1 IEEPKLLKGQ
11 QVRNKQHEREHDGQL
26 EYLFI
31 RRQYLSHRLRG
42 WSEKEVEPLEDGG
55 EEDKHRQRETK
66 VGYELRQQIS
76 CKIWKRLLLTMVA
89 KINLQRLQQSD
100 LDQNREGHAK
110 HEEAQEVSYVRQP
123 VLSFQLQRKPV

>member
-1 IEEPKLLKGQ
+1 
-11 QVRNKQHEREHDGQL
+11 
-26 EYLFI
+26 
-31 RRQYLSHRLRG
+31 
-42 WSEKEVEPLEDGG
+42 
-55 EEDKHRQRETK
+55 
-66 VGYELRQQIS
+66 IS

-123 VLSFQLQRKPV
+123 VLSFQLQRKPVPGKEHHERLRKCIDRPERDVIDPPEICTERSIDINGGNGAPRAPEIDQDNRDRSGQVVI